1 MRHPVIVS
9 AVRTPIGRARTGAL
23 AAVRPDNLLAHTVAE
38 ALARVPGTAPAD
50 VDDLVVGCA
59 LPGGEQG
66 FNIARIAAV
75 LLGWDHVPGVTVNRL
90 CTSSLQAIR
99 MAAQAVRCGDADVVV
114 AAGVESHSRLSLHGS
129 SDTWPDT
136 ENPAFAAARER
147 SARRALP
154 GTPLDSLPGSPPSP
168 WTDPR
173 EEHLL
178 PDPYIPVG
186 LAAENA
192 ADAFGISRESM
203 DTYAARSHRLTE
215 LAVAEGF
222 HFGDITPVKTPD
234 GTTAG
239 TDDCPRTGVTP
250 QSLAALPPRFRP
262 GGRVTAGNSSPL
274 SDGAAAVVVMS
285 ESYARE
291 HGHTPLARVLAT
303 ALSASSPET
312 EGPAPV
318 AATRTVLGRAGMSL
332 SDVGTVA
339 GNEPFAAQ
347 VLAYCTALGL
357 DPDRVNTHGGSIALG
372 EPFGAAGARLTTTAL
387 TTLRHDD
394 LSTALVSVVAAGG
407 QGMAML
413 LERA

>member
-23 AAVRPDNLLAHTVAE
+23 ASVRPDNLLAHTVAE

-50 VDDLVVGCA
+50 IDDLVVGCA

-66 FNIARIAAV
+66 FNIARITAV
-75 LLGWDHVPGVTVNRL
+75 LLGWDHVPGVTVNRF

-114 AAGVESHSRLSLHGS
+114 AAGVESQSRLGLHGS

-136 ENPAFAAARER
+136 ENPAFAEARER
-147 SARRALP
+147 SARHALA
-154 GTPLDSLPGSPPSP
+154 GTPPTH

-173 EEHLL
+173 RQHQL

-192 ADAFGISRESM
+192 ADAYGISRESM
-203 DTYAARSHRLTE
+203 DVYAARSHRLTE
-215 LAVAEGF
+215 LAVAESF
-222 HFGDITPVKTPD
+222 HFGDITPVKTPH
-234 GTTAG
+234 GATAG

-250 QSLAALPPRFRP
+250 QTLAALPPRFRP

-291 HGHTPLARVLAT
+291 HSHTPLARVLAT

-312 EGPAPV
+312 EGTAPV
-318 AATRTVLGRAGMSL
+318 TATHTVLDRAGMSL

-339 GNEPFAAQ
+339 ANEPFAAQ
-347 VLAYCTALGL
+347 VLAYCAALGL
-357 DPDRVNTHGGSIALG
+357 DPERVNTHGGSIALG
-372 EPFGAAGARLTTTAL
+372 EPFGSAGARLTTTAL

-413 LERA
+413 LERV